1 LRNDHSVK
9 WIVMMVREVGY
20 GDRVLWRN
28 AEDAISGRLKISQRI
43 LSRYWHFPSTQRVFD
58 ADFPK
63 ACNAHVDGRS
73 VCRDEFP
80 CI

>member
-9 WIVMMVREVGY
+9 WIVMMGREFGY
-20 GDRVLWRN
+20 GNRVLGRN

-43 LSRYWHFPSTQRVFD
+43 LSCYGHIPSTQGVFD

-63 ACNAHVDGRS
+63 ACNAHVEGRS
-73 VCRDEFP
+73 LCRDEFP
-80 CI
+80 CL